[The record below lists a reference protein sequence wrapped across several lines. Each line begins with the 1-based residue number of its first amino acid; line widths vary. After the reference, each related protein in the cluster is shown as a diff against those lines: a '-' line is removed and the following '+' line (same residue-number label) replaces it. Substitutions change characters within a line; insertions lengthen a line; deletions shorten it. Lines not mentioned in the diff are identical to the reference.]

1 MMLDRWIA
9 NVDDPGV
16 QQQLQEL
23 RAGDETAVRDAFY
36 QDLAFGTG
44 GLRGIVGAGPNRM
57 NIYTVAKATQG
68 LATYLNANFV
78 EPSVAIARDS
88 RHMGREFV
96 EVAAGVLAANGIRS
110 FLYPRIE
117 PTPALSFAVRD
128 LGCSAGICMTAS
140 HNPAP
145 YNGYKA
151 YGPDGC
157 QITTQAARDIQAAIN
172 ATDVFDD
179 VRTMPFAEALESGMA
194 RYIGEDTLDRFIEAV
209 AEQSVAPDAATG
221 AGAAEGAEDV
231 KVVYTPLNGTG
242 LECVTRIL
250 EKTGVRDVTLVEE
263 QAAPDGDFPTC
274 PYPNPEIREAL
285 ERGLALCE
293 QVEPDLLLATDPDAD
308 RVGIAARHGDE
319 YRLISGNEMGVLLL
333 DYLCRAHKARGESLA
348 DAVAVTTIVSTAM
361 VDALAADHG
370 FQLRRTLTGFKYI
383 GEQIG
388 LLEAAGTPGRFL
400 FGFEESYGYLAG
412 THVRDKDA
420 VVASMLICQMARD
433 YKARGMD
440 LVEAMDALYQ
450 RYGYH
455 RNATIS
461 LEYPGAA
468 GAEKM
473 AAIMARLEAEPPT
486 EVAGL
491 AVTACVNYRE
501 GVVMPV
507 CGSAGPEGAPDAPQT
522 LPVADVFE
530 MQLEG
535 GSKLIVRPSGTEPKI
550 KAYLFAAC
558 PTPAEAEE
566 RLVRMDAAARELL
579 A

>member
-1 MMLDRWIA
+1 MDDMTQQLDRWIA
-9 NVDDPGV
+9 NAQDPTV
-16 QQQLQEL
+16 AQQLQDL
-23 RAGDETAVRDAFY
+23 RAGDETAVRDAFF

-57 NIYTVAKATQG
+57 NVYTVAKATQG
-68 LATYLNANFV
+68 LATYLNEHFD

-88 RHMGREFV
+88 RNGGREFV
-96 EVAAGVLAANGIRS
+96 EVAAGVLAANGIRAY
-110 FLYPRIE
+110 LYPRIE

-140 HNPAP
+140 HNPAA

-157 QITTQAARDIQAAIN
+157 QITTQAAHDIQKAIN
-172 ATDVFDD
+172 DTDVFDD
-179 VRTMPFAEALESGMA
+179 VRSIPFEEALASGMA
-194 RYIGEDTLDRFIEAV
+194 SYIDEDTLDRFIDAV
-209 AEQSVAPDAATG
+209 AAQSL
-221 AGAAEGAEDV
+221 EGADPALEL

-242 LECVTRIL
+242 LECVERIL
-250 EKTGVRDVTLVEE
+250 DRIGGVDVTLVQE
-263 QAAPDGDFPTC
+263 QAVPDGSFPTC

-293 QVEPDLLLATDPDAD
+293 QVHPDLLLATDPDAD
-308 RVGIAARHGDE
+308 RVGIAAEHDGD
-319 YRLISGNEMGVLLL
+319 YVLISGNEMGVLLL
-333 DYLCRAHKARGESLA
+333 DYLCRARVARGEDLSR
-348 DAVAVTTIVSTAM
+348 AVAVTTIVSTAL
-361 VDALAADHG
+361 VDALAADYG

-388 LLEAAGTPGRFL
+388 LLEAAGQADRFI

-433 YKARGMD
+433 YKARGLD
-440 LVEAMDALYQ
+440 LVEALEQLYA

-473 AAIMARLEAEPPT
+473 AAIMERLCAEPPT
-486 EVAGL
+486 ELAGL
-491 AVTACVNYRE
+491 PVTACVDYHE
-501 GVVMPV
+501 GVAMPLV
-507 CGSAGPEGAPDAPQT
+507 GSTGPAGAPDTPQT
-522 LPVADVFE
+522 LPAAAVFE

-535 GSKLIVRPSGTEPKI
+535 GSKVIVRPSGTEPKI
-550 KAYLFAAC
+550 KAYLFAAA
-558 PTPAEAEE
+558 PTEEAA
-566 RLVRMDAAARELL
+566 DALLGQLDGAARELL